1 MTTPT
6 KDASRSLLWC
16 GGQGGQ
22 QAELKGEAA
31 GVSTELPTSATSTSI
46 KTGLKTQLLVW
57 ELILVPWTIMAI
69 VLICFLYAGKSSPWA
84 LVAIPI
90 VLGSADAVWVSNR
103 YRLNHT
109 PEVVLGM
116 LIFVGILAATI
127 VGGYANGNALLEYYR
142 ITKGASYFN
151 VLPEDLA
158 AGKNDATTLV
168 FASGARIDDAM
179 TYGYVDGYSA
189 SRDVYCVAPVS
200 LGDSAAG
207 TRVQYW
213 AAGMNCCEPRSHFNC
228 GKASNDTVTGAI
240 VLPESYRSNPLYAA
254 AVQGAQATYG
264 VQAGDDYLLISWTDD
279 PVRYTEALFSRTRT
293 LFFVFAL
300 VYLLISAMLGCILAQ
315 VMKPTSGPPRDSPAA
330 PGRLAAPPPPAAPF
344 PAGFM

>member
-1 MTTPT
+1 MKSGP
-6 KDASRSLLWC
+6 
-16 GGQGGQ
+16 
-22 QAELKGEAA
+22 A
-31 GVSTELPTSATSTSI
+31 GVSTELPASGPGTSTTM
-46 KTGLKTQLLVW
+46 KTEPKTQLLVW

-69 VLICFLYAGKSSPWA
+69 VLVCFLYAGKSSPWA

-109 PEVVLGM
+109 PEVMLGI
-116 LIFVGILAATI
+116 LVFKGILAATT
-127 VGGYANGNALLEYYR
+127 VGGYANGSALLEYYR

-158 AGKNDATTLV
+158 AGKSDATTLV
-168 FASGARIDDAM
+168 FAPGARIDDAM

-279 PVRYTEALFSRTRT
+279 PISYTEALFSRTRT
-293 LFFVFAL
+293 LFCVFAL
-300 VYLLISAMLGCILAQ
+300 VYLLVSCIVGGILAQ
-315 VMKPTSGPPRDSPAA
+315 VMKPSAQPRDAPAA